1 MGEIYYCKNCGGV
14 MEFDVATQSLK
25 CPNCGTEEK
34 IEANRQTVKEHKL
47 TDYAKRTV
55 KAGEKKSSTM
65 QCPSCGAMVEVE
77 ATSTAKDCPYCGT
90 PFVLAETDCGYPAG
104 WCCPF
109 PD

>member
-34 IEANRQTVKEHKL
+34 IEANRQAVKEHKL

-55 KAGEKKSSTM
+55 KAGRKEIFDHAVS
-65 QCPSCGAMVEVE
+65 
-77 ATSTAKDCPYCGT
+77 
-90 PFVLAETDCGYPAG
+90 VLRSDGRSGGNQYGEGVSVLRHTVCTG
-104 WCCPF
+104 
-109 PD
+109 

>member
-34 IEANRQTVKEHKL
+34 IEANRQTVKEHTL

-55 KAGEKKSSTM
+55 GDYDVQKYMELWGD
-65 QCPSCGAMVEVE
+65 EVE
-77 ATSTAKDCPYCGT
+77 EA
-90 PFVLAETDCGYPAG
+90 
-104 WCCPF
+104 
-109 PD
+109 